1 MYSKKYV
8 VKKVAAC
15 LMGIGISFMCAG
27 CENSEETKDVES
39 VDPVIS
45 SSEYETSGED
55 GISEDEEQTG
65 YKVNNPELSRIVDEA
80 DVLTDSEEQSLSD
93 KISNLISKY
102 GYDLVIVTTNSTGS
116 KISEESANEYYY
128 QGYGVGSDNDG
139 ALMLVNAET
148 GEWYITAND
157 NLKNKFTGDD
167 LDNAVSEI
175 DDASYPYFVKKEYGK
190 AFDAILNKVDIVL
203 GGLSAD
209 SLTSEKLNESDKT
222 DKSYEIDEDEHIE
235 DTEDIERTAWTEILK
250 YFEAYD
256 YEGAYNYLNEMVSKH
271 PDVTELQNIL
281 DNLETSYEGHLLDNL
296 HFGKEN
302 AIQAYAWSCWTG
314 NGDVFLNLLPGG
326 FEARME
332 DNMHLTWNQIS
343 EKIFEDSEYKGNTVC
358 KDVKIVEEDE
368 QNMSRFNE
376 TLAYY
381 GASYAEEAY
390 YVECEVTIGQELAD
404 KMNDGDTHIGSNDY
418 NQFYICRIGD
428 LWYAFPEWVNKY
440 METRNDG

>member
-128 QGYGVGSDNDG
+128 QGYGVGPDNDG
-139 ALMLVNAET
+139 ALMLVNAKT

-167 LDNAVSEI
+167 LDNAVGEI
-175 DDASYPYFVKKEYGK
+175 NDASYSYFAEKEYAK
-190 AFDAILNKVDIVL
+190 AFDAILDKVDIVL
-203 GGLSAD
+203 GSLS
-209 SLTSEKLNESDKT
+209 SD
-222 DKSYEIDEDEHIE
+222 
-235 DTEDIERTAWTEILK
+235 
-250 YFEAYD
+250 
-256 YEGAYNYLNEMVSKH
+256 
-271 PDVTELQNIL
+271 
-281 DNLETSYEGHLLDNL
+281 
-296 HFGKEN
+296 
-302 AIQAYAWSCWTG
+302 
-314 NGDVFLNLLPGG
+314 
-326 FEARME
+326 
-332 DNMHLTWNQIS
+332 
-343 EKIFEDSEYKGNTVC
+343 
-358 KDVKIVEEDE
+358 
-368 QNMSRFNE
+368 
-376 TLAYY
+376 
-381 GASYAEEAY
+381 
-390 YVECEVTIGQELAD
+390 
-404 KMNDGDTHIGSNDY
+404 
-418 NQFYICRIGD
+418 
-428 LWYAFPEWVNKY
+428 
-440 METRNDG
+440 